1 MVKHLPTMWET
12 WVQSLG
18 WEDPL
23 EEEMVTHSSILAW
36 KIPWTEEPG
45 RLQTMGSQRFRHDWA
60 SSLPFPSLPFIH
72 FQVLWQKTGSSY
84 YYYFYEKGLTS
95 TYVYLILAW
104 SPRNW
109 MDILSH
115 SASVR
120 LVSLPCEM
128 ERVMPLHPVPR
139 VPNVCSQKQQV
150 HQLLRLPFVVT
161 TVQVPLFQVRSLLL
175 EESDLFPKWFLRL
188 SLAVP
193 LPFCLGPCFT
203 LGGERNTPIGKT

>member
-1 MVKHLPTMWET
+1 M
-12 WVQSLG
+12 
-18 WEDPL
+18 
-23 EEEMVTHSSILAW
+23 
-36 KIPWTEEPG
+36 
-45 RLQTMGSQRFRHDWA
+45 
-60 SSLPFPSLPFIH
+60 
-72 FQVLWQKTGSSY
+72 
-84 YYYFYEKGLTS
+84 TS

-109 MDILSH
+109 MDRLSH

-120 LVSLPCEM
+120 FVSLPCKM

-150 HQLLRLPFVVT
+150 RQLLRLPLMVT
-161 TVQVPLFQVRSLLL
+161 TVQVLLFQVRSLLL

-203 LGGERNTPIGKT
+203 LRPGKKYTSREDLASPPVNLWPCLHAYSHLPLCGVSTNTPITFTCSLAQFFLHTRGLYSLRFTLSSASFVSSLCVIVIGLKTSTDIVQL